1 MDANVEWTVWRLKP
15 GIPGLSPRDLKY
27 YKQIQNVEHVVV
39 LNSESEIVQVSSPTI
54 GVKKPVKRRKR
65 NGNKQIKQGNA
76 DT

>member
-54 GVKKPVKRRKR
+54 RTSRETKRSKGNGYKQTKK
-65 NGNKQIKQGNA
+65 GNTN
-76 DT
+76 T